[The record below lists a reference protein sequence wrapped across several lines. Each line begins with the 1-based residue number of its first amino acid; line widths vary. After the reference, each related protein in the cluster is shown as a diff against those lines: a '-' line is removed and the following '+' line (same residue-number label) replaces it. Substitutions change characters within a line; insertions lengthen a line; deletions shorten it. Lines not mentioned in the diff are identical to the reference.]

1 MADDTT
7 LPAPLVSA
15 EVSLTDFQ
23 FMPLEVNRLRR
34 SKNWLICKRRPE
46 LGFYMINLWTAS
58 WHDKPAG
65 SLEDDDDVL
74 ADLAMCSPE
83 KWPDVRNDVLRGWVK
98 CSDGR
103 LYHPVVAEKVREAWQ
118 SKLVQ
123 RWKTECAR
131 IKKHADRH
139 GIKLPRPEFEEWV
152 AAGCPQGHPLPVPK
166 DKTTCPQGQ
175 TGETASK
182 GQGEGQGQGE
192 GIHGGADA
200 HPREDPPPP
209 DDAEQPKTW
218 EAWRRFFEA
227 EHGLAVSPY
236 SATDREKF
244 CPLAKGWIEAG
255 VTFGLMRRAIEKA
268 RAESP
273 EPITYLPAYVDK
285 VLKRLAAPRRSPPQR
300 AGPRSPPMTDA
311 ERDALNEATTREAMR
326 KLGIGEVIDM
336 EEPGD
341 A

>member
-15 EVSLTDFQ
+15 EVNLTDFG

-74 ADLAMCSPE
+74 ADLAMCNPE
-83 KWPDVRNDVLRGWVK
+83 KWPEVRADVLRGWVK

-152 AAGCPQGHPLPVPK
+152 ASGCRQGHPLPVPK
-166 DKTTCPQGQ
+166 DKTTCPEGQ
-175 TGETASK
+175 PRETASK
-182 GQGEGQGQGE
+182 GQGEGQGDRE
-192 GIHGGADA
+192 GIEGDDARAWSDDDRPTDWLQWGDFFRDERGIDTDPNSVHDRKKLRPLADA
-200 HPREDPPPP
+200 WV
-209 DDAEQPKTW
+209 K
-218 EAWRRFFEA
+218 
-227 EHGLAVSPY
+227 
-236 SATDREKF
+236 
-244 CPLAKGWIEAG
+244 AG
-255 VTFGLMRRAIEKA
+255 VTVGQMRRAIET
-268 RAESP
+268 AEDQATES
-273 EPITYLPAYVDK
+273 IVYLPAYVDR
-285 VLKRLAAPRRSPPQR
+285 VLASLSAPIPPPRRAAGGRVVNRQEAIEAENRRVAEQWLAEQEQR
-300 AGPRSPPMTDA
+300 NG
-311 ERDALNEATTREAMR
+311 
-326 KLGIGEVIDM
+326 
-336 EEPGD
+336 
-341 A
+341 